1 MKIYESAV
9 RKPISTILIFVG
21 VVVFGLFS
29 LKNLAIDQFPEMDVP
44 ALSVI
49 TTYQGVNASEIENN
63 ITRVLENQLTTV
75 DNLKDMESTSSDGI
89 SMVTLIFN
97 WGTDMTEAAN
107 DVRDVTGRISQ
118 YLPDGADDPIVYKF
132 NSSMMP
138 VLVLAVTAD
147 ESYPALA
154 KILDEQMV
162 TRLNRID
169 GVGAVSIMGA
179 PNREIQIN
187 VDPRK
192 LEAYG
197 LTVESIGAVIAQEN
211 INLSGG
217 VMDIGNNTYNIKTDG
232 EFNSSDDLYDL
243 LISNRG
249 GKEVFLKDVAVIR
262 DTLEKATLDERING
276 QLGVRVLIQKQT
288 GANTVDIVKKVNAA
302 LPEIQKSLPNDI
314 NIGVVMDGSES
325 IIDSINSLSD
335 TVMYALLFVVLVVL
349 FFLGRWRATL
359 IIALTIPISLIVSFI
374 YLFAT
379 GSTLNIISLSSLSI
393 AIGMVVDDAIV
404 VLENITTH
412 IEKGS
417 SPREAA
423 IYGTNEVWLSVIA
436 TTLVVVAVFLPLT
449 MVSGMAGILFKELGW
464 IVSLVVTTSTI
475 AAITL
480 TPMLSSLML
489 HANNKHTYKGL
500 GIVFKP
506 IDKFLDKL
514 DGWYEK
520 LLNWA
525 VAHRI
530 FMFIAPLILF
540 FLSLGLFSKI
550 PTEFMPASDDAIMS
564 GMVKLEQNVGV
575 EYTKKIAR
583 KIDSIIYKKYP
594 EVTMLSTS
602 TGYSSNNSSFRT
614 SSGSNVINYM
624 MKLPLA
630 DERERSVFELA
641 DSLRNDLAK
650 IPEIMEYQIS
660 TGMGAAMGGVS
671 TIELK
676 IFGYDFDVT
685 NTIAEELSDLSREIP
700 GIAEVQ
706 ISRDKMEPEYNVKLD
721 RRKLAYYGL
730 SSSAISSAIRYRV
743 DGMTASLYR
752 EDGDEYDIIVR
763 YDEQYRTSL
772 QDIENIIVYNAQGQ
786 PVRISDVGEIVEEF
800 VPPTIE
806 RENRQ
811 RIVTV
816 TLILADK
823 VVLGSMIP
831 VVNDMLAEYSIPDDV
846 IIEVGGTIEDQSE
859 SFGDLGIL
867 AILIVMLVYIV
878 MATQFESLLKPFMIM
893 FTILFAVPG
902 VAVALYATNLPL
914 SLVALLGAIMLVGIV
929 VKNGIV
935 MIDYTD
941 LLVERGVGINDA
953 AVAAGKSRLRPVLMT
968 SLTTILGMTPMAIG
982 IGTGSEMWQPMGV
995 AIIGGLLFSTVMT
1008 LLVLPSLYSIFV
1020 GRMAKRQAKRELR
1033 RRIRMGEIIEQT
1045 EE

>member
-9 RKPISTILIFVG
+9 KKPISTILIFVG
-21 VVVFGLFS
+21 VVIFGLFS
-29 LKNLAIDQFPEMDVP
+29 LKNLAIDQMPEMDIP

-75 DNLKDMESTSSDGI
+75 DNLKDMESTSSDGV
-89 SMVTLIFN
+89 SMVTLTFE

-107 DVRDVTGRISQ
+107 DVRDVTSRISQ

-138 VLVLAVTAD
+138 VMVMSVTAD

-162 TRLNRID
+162 TRLNRVD

-179 PNREIQIN
+179 PTREIQIN

-192 LEAYG
+192 IEAYG
-197 LTVESIGAVIAQEN
+197 ISVESIGGIIAQEN
-211 INLSGG
+211 VNLSSG
-217 VMDIGNNTYNIKTDG
+217 VLDIGNNTYNLKTDG
-232 EFNSSDDLYDL
+232 EFNSSDDLYNI
-243 LISNRG
+243 LISNRN
-249 GKEVFLKDVAVIR
+249 GKEVYLKDIAVIK

-276 QLGVRVLIQKQT
+276 KLGVRVIIQKQT
-288 GANTVDIVKKVNAA
+288 GANTVDIVKRVKAA
-302 LPEIQKSLPNDI
+302 LPEIEKNLPNDI
-314 NIGVVMDGSES
+314 QIGVIMDGSES
-325 IIDSINSLSD
+325 IIDSINSLSE
-335 TVMYALLFVVLVVL
+335 TVMFALLFVVLVVL

-359 IIALTIPISLIVSFI
+359 IIALTIPISLIVAFI

-449 MVSGMAGILFKELGW
+449 MVNGIAGILFKELGW

-475 AAITL
+475 AAISL
-480 TPMLSSLML
+480 TPMLSSMML

-500 GIVFKP
+500 GVIFKP
-506 IDKFLDKL
+506 IDKFLNNL
-514 DGWYEK
+514 DGWYER
-520 LLNWA
+520 LLKWA
-525 VAHRI
+525 VAHRVT
-530 FMFIAPLILF
+530 MFIVPLLLF
-540 FLSLGLFSKI
+540 ILSLGLFAKI
-550 PTEFMPASDDAIMS
+550 PAEFMPATDDAIMS
-564 GMVKLEQNVGV
+564 GTVKLEQNVGV
-575 EYTKKIAR
+575 EYSKKVAR
-583 KIDSIIYKKYP
+583 QIDSIIYKKYP
-594 EVTMLSTS
+594 EITMLSTS
-602 TGYSSNNSSFRT
+602 TGYSSSNSSFMST
-614 SSGSNVINYM
+614 TGSNVINYM

-630 DERERSVFELA
+630 TERERSVYELA

-660 TGMGAAMGGVS
+660 TGMGGAMGGVS
-671 TIELK
+671 NIELK
-676 IFGYDFDVT
+676 IFGYDFEVT
-685 NTIAEELSDLSREIP
+685 NAIAEELAEKSRAIK

-730 SSSAISSAIRYRV
+730 TSSAVSSAIRYRV

-752 EDGDEYDIIVR
+752 EDGEEYDIVVR
-763 YDEQYRTSL
+763 FDEQYRTSL
-772 QDIENIIVYNAQGQ
+772 EDIKNIIIYNAQGQ
-786 PVRISDVGEIVEEF
+786 AIRVSDVGEIVEEF

-816 TLILADK
+816 TLMLADK
-823 VVLGSMIP
+823 VVLGEMIP
-831 VVNDMLAEYSIPDDV
+831 VVNNLLAGYDFPDDV
-846 IIEVGGTIEDQSE
+846 IVEVGGTIEDQAE

-867 AILIVMLVYIV
+867 ALLIVLLVYIV

-902 VAVALYATNLPL
+902 VAVALYITNLPL

-935 MIDYTD
+935 MVDYTD
-941 LLVERGVGINDA
+941 LLVERGVSVDDA

-968 SLTTILGMTPMAIG
+968 SLTTILGMLPMAIG
-982 IGTGSEMWQPMGV
+982 IGSGSEMWQPMGV
-995 AIIGGLLFSTVMT
+995 SIIGGLLISTFMT
-1008 LLVLPSLYSIFV
+1008 LLALPSLYSIFV
-1020 GRMAKRQAKRELR
+1020 GRMVKNKKKKELR
-1033 RRIRMGEIIEQT
+1033 RRIRMGEIVINN